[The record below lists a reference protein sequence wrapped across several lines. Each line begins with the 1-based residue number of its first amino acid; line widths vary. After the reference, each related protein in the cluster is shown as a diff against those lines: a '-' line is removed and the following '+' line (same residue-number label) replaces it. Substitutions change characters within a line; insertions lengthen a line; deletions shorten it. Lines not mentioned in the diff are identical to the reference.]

1 MPTTLRRLVPADAAA
16 HRALMLEAYE
26 RHPDAFTSSTS
37 ERARLP
43 ISWWAERLP
52 PGDEA
57 DSIVIG
63 AFDEQDRLVGAAG
76 LSVEGRIKSRHKATL
91 FGMYVAPAA
100 RSLGVGRHLVEAVL
114 AAARARAGLRVVQ
127 LTVTEGNDAARG
139 LYERCGFRGFGVEP
153 MAVFVEGRFHGKVHM
168 WLDLRVPPAAQG

>member
-1 MPTTLRRLVPADAAA
+1 MPTYRRLTPADADA

-43 ISWWAERLP
+43 VSWWAERLP
-52 PGDEA
+52 PGEEA

-63 AFDEQDRLVGAAG
+63 AFDEEGRLVGAAG
-76 LSVEGRIKSRHKATL
+76 LSIEPRIKSRHKATL

-100 RSLGVGRHLVEAVL
+100 RSLGVGRQLVDAVL
-114 AAARARAGLRVVQ
+114 AVARARSGLRVVQ
-127 LTVTEGNDAARG
+127 LTVTQGNDSAQG
-139 LYERCGFRGFGVEP
+139 LYERCGFSSFGVEP
-153 MAVFVEGRFHGKVHM
+153 MAVFVDGRFYGKVHM
-168 WLDLRVPPAAQG
+168 WCELRS